1 MAPEQL
7 EEVRDQAPGRVTE
20 RSDLFSLGV
29 IFYELLTGQHP
40 FPLSGQA
47 NKVAAALDLRRKRPP
62 AVRSVNPNVSPAIEA
77 VVHKLLEPDP
87 ARRYQS
93 AEQLWTDLDRHA
105 IHLPLLHTPEP
116 SVRESFGKWRRR
128 NPGVFR
134 RAVLLCAAL
143 TVTVAG
149 AWAYTTQQANRTAA
163 AVDTVRRF
171 RTDLAT
177 LRVDLTSPLD
187 SAHHAPGVAK
197 AIDWLAA
204 FGVTDAGV
212 AGWDAHPVM
221 KRLAPD
227 DRTALAADLG
237 ELAALVAIAERL
249 PDRPADERKPAA
261 ARASAWY
268 ATATSCFRGQPL
280 PAAIRD
286 GHAAAAELVG
296 EPAPVCD
303 GPIDGD
309 SPRAAFVRGAT
320 QFTAGRVIDATSQF
334 ERTARAHPDHFAAQ
348 FLLGRCFHDLF
359 EAVRAQ
365 ERFDMARSLAP
376 ADYRPAFNR
385 GLSLSQTCRRTD
397 ADEEFSAAIDL
408 APTMP
413 ELYYQRAVIRARWK
427 PAEALT
433 DLDRAVDLGG
443 LTPSILHVRA
453 AVHNEL
459 MKRATTEEEKNRET
473 ALAAADRDALLRSE
487 PKSAKDFAIR
497 GFAILKE
504 RPAEALAALR
514 KATDRNTKDF
524 VSWYNQACVLVND
537 LALPDEAIA
546 ALDKAVDASPQFAQA
561 ILNRALIHAR
571 LGHRD
576 AAIADAERGLK
587 LGSPLPPSF
596 VYNAGCVYAQ
606 TSKVEPR
613 DADRAMTLLRRAAKE
628 GFHNTSCFATDKDL
642 DPVRD
647 RADFQKLV
655 QSIKELVQ

>member
-40 FPLSGQA
+40 YPLSGQA
-47 NKVAAALDLRRKRPP
+47 NKVAAALDLRRKGPP

-134 RAVLLCAAL
+134 RAALVCAAL
-143 TVTVAG
+143 TMTVAG
-149 AWAYTTQQANRTAA
+149 AWAYTAQRAHRAA
-163 AVDTVRRF
+163 AAADTVRQF

-187 SAHHAPGVAK
+187 SAHHAPGLTK
-197 AIDWLAA
+197 AIDWLAV

-237 ELAALVAIAERL
+237 ELAALVAIAER
-249 PDRPADERKPAA
+249 PKSRPVGERKPAA
-261 ARASAWY
+261 ARAALWY
-268 ATATSCFRGQPL
+268 AAATDCFRGRPL
-280 PAAIRD
+280 PTAIRD

-303 GPIDGD
+303 GPIDDD
-309 SPRAAFVRGAT
+309 SPRAAFLRGAT
-320 QFTAGRVIDATSQF
+320 QFTAGRVIDAKNQF
-334 ERTARAHPDHFAAQ
+334 ERTACAHPDHFAAQ
-348 FLLGRCFHDLF
+348 FLLGRCLQDLY
-359 EAVRAQ
+359 EPVRAQ
-365 ERFDMARSLAP
+365 ERFDLARSLAP
-376 ADYRPAFNR
+376 ADYRPAYNR
-385 GLSLSQTCRRTD
+385 GLSLYQSCRP
-397 ADEEFSAAIDL
+397 DEAEHEFMAAIAI
-408 APTMP
+408 APTRP
-413 ELYYQRAVIRARWK
+413 NPYYWRAITRVHRK
-427 PAEALT
+427 PADALA

-443 LTPSILHVRA
+443 LTPSILYVRA
-453 AVHNEL
+453 AVHDEL
-459 MKRATTEEEKNRET
+459 KKRVTTEEEKVREA
-473 ALAAADRDALLRSE
+473 ALAAADRDAILRTE
-487 PKSAKDFAIR
+487 AKSAYDFAVR
-497 GFAILKE
+497 GFAIMKE
-504 RPAEALAALR
+504 KPTEALAAFR
-514 KATDRNTKDF
+514 AATALDAND
-524 VSWYNQACVLVND
+524 VLSWYNQACVLENK

-546 ALDKAVDASPQFAQA
+546 ALDQAVDASPQFAQA
-561 ILNRALIHAR
+561 ILNRALVHAR
-571 LGHRD
+571 LGQRD
-576 AAIADAERGLK
+576 AAIADVERGLK
-587 LGSPLPPSF
+587 LYKLPPSLIYLAGR
-596 VYNAGCVYAQ
+596 VYTQ
-606 TSKVEPR
+606 TSKIEPE
-613 DADRAMTLLRRAAKE
+613 DADRAITLLRRAAKE
-628 GFHNTSCFATDKDL
+628 GFHNAVLFATDEDL

-647 RADFQKLV
+647 RADFRKLAQTVKDLV
-655 QSIKELVQ
+655 Q